1 MKDRS
6 SKASV
11 RFRNSVIK
19 TQVSQ
24 YLCRYEDLKEGYFYT
39 EPIDKSSQ
47 EIIAKEELRDY
58 ALLAT

>member
-1 MKDRS
+1 MRIYVPFKP
-6 SKASV
+6 
-11 RFRNSVIK
+11 
-19 TQVSQ
+19 
-24 YLCRYEDLKEGYFYT
+24 LKEGYFYT